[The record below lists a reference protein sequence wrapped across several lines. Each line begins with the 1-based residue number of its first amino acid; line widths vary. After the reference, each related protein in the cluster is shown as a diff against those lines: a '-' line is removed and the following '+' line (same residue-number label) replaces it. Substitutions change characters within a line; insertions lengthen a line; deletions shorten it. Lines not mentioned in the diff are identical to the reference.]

1 MGSPEQQQFIV
12 DAINEREAIKADDAL
27 GLLQKVYRD
36 WRVPLSV
43 RMRAAIEALP
53 FESPKLSATAA
64 LTSDDFASRLEKSIA
79 RSGAKLIEVTPDT
92 PSLTQNHNDG

>member
-1 MGSPEQQQFIV
+1 MGSPEQQQLVV
-12 DAINEREAIKADDAL
+12 DALNEREEIRADDAL

-53 FESPKLSATAA
+53 FETPKLAVTTT
-64 LTSDDFASRLEKSIA
+64 LTSDDFAARLERAIA
-79 RSGAKLIEVTPDT
+79 RSGMIKAIEVTPARNGDC
-92 PSLTQNHNDG
+92 NDA